1 MRKELQTPSQGQQI
15 GGEDDREIGL
25 QYGLQGKEG

>member
-1 MRKELQTPSQGQQI
+1 MRKELQTPSEGRQI
-15 GGEDDREIGL
+15 GDVEGREIGL